1 MKLSVI
7 KLEMMAIMAAF
18 SLNMAAQKIV
28 VLTPLEKSASKNG
41 IGYLDIGK
49 VGFRSPVMAVFELKN
64 KGSKKTAIDNVW
76 VSCGCLAADYPKTE
90 IAGGE
95 KFKIRITYDAA
106 QMGHFEKQVR
116 IKTRNGQYTDLA
128 IRGVVVEE
136 VKDYAGA
143 YPVKVGDLRI
153 DCDNIEFDD
162 VNKGDKPYFDI
173 HIINDGV
180 KTMQPNLMHMPAYL
194 TAQYTP
200 QYLRPGEPGIIRVTL
215 NSNELHD
222 YGMTQTSV
230 YLGNNLGDTV
240 SQDKEIVVTAVLLP
254 SFAAIKD
261 NVKQYAPKINLS
273 AKELNLDFNGK
284 KKKRG
289 TIEITN
295 NGRTAL
301 AISSLQVFTTGLNV
315 TLGKAE
321 LQPGETTTLK
331 ITAIKEQIKKAKSMP
346 RVLMITNDPD
356 NPKIVI
362 KVNTKN

>member
-1 MKLSVI
+1 MKLTAV
-7 KLEMMAIMAAF
+7 KLEMMALMAAF
-18 SLNMAAQKIV
+18 SLNMSAQKLMV
-28 VLTPLEKSASKNG
+28 VTPLEKAASRNG
-41 IGYLDIGK
+41 IAYLDLGK

-64 KGSKKTAIDNVW
+64 KGGKKTAIDNVW
-76 VSCGCLAADYPKTE
+76 VSCGCLAADYPKGE

-95 KFKIRITYDAA
+95 KFKLRVTYDAS

-116 IKTRNGQYTDLA
+116 IKTRDGQYTDLA
-128 IRGVVVEE
+128 IRGVVVDE

-162 VNKGDKPYFDI
+162 VNKGDRPYFDI
-173 HIINDGV
+173 HMINDGA
-180 KTMQPNLMHMPAYL
+180 KTMQPNLMHLPPYL
-194 TAQYTP
+194 SAQYTP
-200 QYLRPGEPGIIRVTL
+200 QYLRPGETGIIRVAL

-240 SQDKEIVVTAVLLP
+240 SQDNEIVVTAVLLP

-261 NVKQYAPKINLS
+261 NVKQYAPKIKLS
-273 AKELNLDFNGK
+273 ANELNLDFKGK
-284 KKKRG
+284 KKRRG
-289 TIEITN
+289 DISITN

-301 AISSLQVFTTGLNV
+301 TISSLQVFTTGLNV
-315 TLGKAE
+315 TLGKTE
-321 LQPGETTTLK
+321 LQPGESTVLK
-331 ITAIKEQIKKAKSMP
+331 ITAVREQLKKAKSVP

-362 KVNTKN
+362 RVNTKN